1 MSLSNPYQNPYK
13 YSLFAYLNYNCLYR
27 TFSFNHKD
35 HISVSKKAAWE
46 DDLREKWNGDLW
58 GHTEVARNMWLWFIW
73 RKPLG
78 RIGHNILK
86 WLVIQLLNKLALCL
100 YKSEI
105 CFKVIERKYNMAAH
119 ENFGHWFDCHKQK
132 IYAKV

>member
-1 MSLSNPYQNPYK
+1 MV
-13 YSLFAYLNYNCLYR
+13 YSKNLLRQIIRPNKIYMHHTTQLTSILYHMDQ
-27 TFSFNHKD
+27 SW
-35 HISVSKKAAWE
+35 VSKKAAWE
-46 DDLREKWNGDLW
+46 EDLIEKWNGDLW

-100 YKSEI
+100 YKSGI
-105 CFKVIERKYNMAAH
+105 CFKVIERKYNMAAQ

-132 IYAKV
+132 SYAKV

>member
-1 MSLSNPYQNPYK
+1 M
-13 YSLFAYLNYNCLYR
+13 YLHYTVHLYCTLYHNDQR
-27 TFSFNHKD
+27 
-35 HISVSKKAAWE
+35 SVSKKVACE
-46 DDLREKWNGDLW
+46 EDLREKWNGDLW

-132 IYAKV
+132 FMQKYRKLYPVSDDTLNS